1 MVKLRRQPLPSQSH
15 PTPQRP
21 RWTCQPLPVEGGTT
35 TLPNERAAQRTSEP
49 QCAMVHRILRGLGVL
64 GWRDTIRLIQFI
76 QLNVGYETRL
86 IHKLSAT

>member
-1 MVKLRRQPLPSQSH
+1 M
-15 PTPQRP
+15 
-21 RWTCQPLPVEGGTT
+21 

-49 QCAMVHRILRGLGVL
+49 QRAMLHSILRGLGVL